1 MVKGRL
7 APALV
12 EPMLS
17 SLSNKIISELEKLV
31 RLLRIGI
38 GIMLSTVCHLTST
51 DSTRQHTRIPG
62 IMDQAYS
69 VQCWGWVSVWRST
82 DIA

>member
-17 SLSNKIISELEKLV
+17 NLSNKIISELEKLV
-31 RLLRIGI
+31 RLLRKEMGI
-38 GIMLSTVCHLTST
+38 IFAIACLLTFT
-51 DSTRQHTRIPG
+51 DATRQHTRIPG

-69 VQCWGWVSVWRST
+69 VQCWSWVSVW
-82 DIA
+82 